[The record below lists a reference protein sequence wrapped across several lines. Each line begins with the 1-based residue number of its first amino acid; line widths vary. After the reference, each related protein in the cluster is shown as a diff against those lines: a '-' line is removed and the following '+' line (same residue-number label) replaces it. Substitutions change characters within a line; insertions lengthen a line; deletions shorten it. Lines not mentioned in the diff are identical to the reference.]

1 MTVLE
6 ELEIGT
12 RRAAWPD
19 PASAGGW
26 RVDAA
31 VKEAILACFADRTT
45 ATWEAGPLAF
55 RDRIGVP
62 PRDWSAA
69 ADGAA
74 VRGWAAVW
82 KRASLEFGAARR
94 NASWPGGRQAKPRT
108 LGSRDCRSC

>member
-62 PRDWSAA
+62 PRDWSAS

-74 VRGWAAVW
+74 ALAAG
-82 KRASLEFGAARR
+82 RAHRVV
-94 NASWPGGRQAKPRT
+94 PGGTSVRAVACEAAGRQSAPC
-108 LGSRDCRSC
+108 LAGV